1 MLRAL
6 VEFRIRGVKV
16 SPTATPYPSYAD
28 SLEPGVDQHPILVPP
43 IDSRYLHWR
52 QNLDDGQ
59 YITPCVADVLVPIL

>member
-16 SPTATPYPSYAD
+16 SLAVTPYSTYAD
-28 SLEPGVDQHPILVPP
+28 SIEPGVDQHSIFVPP

-52 QNLDDGQ
+52 QNLDDGE
-59 YITPCVADVLVPIL
+59 YIIPCVPDVLMPIL